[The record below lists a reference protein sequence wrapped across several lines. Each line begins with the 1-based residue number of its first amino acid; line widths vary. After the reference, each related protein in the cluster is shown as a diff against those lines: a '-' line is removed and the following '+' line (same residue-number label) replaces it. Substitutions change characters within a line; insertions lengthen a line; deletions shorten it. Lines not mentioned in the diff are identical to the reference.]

1 MKQKAPLIILLVFFG
16 YWFFLTPLGY
26 YQQPQ
31 SRTPGYYNVQNF
43 DPGDDAGYYAYL
55 RSGVI
60 DGDFDFF
67 NERIFY
73 HRDRIASTGYTINFW
88 YIGAPIL
95 WLPFFM
101 LGHALAFL
109 YSALGYPVA
118 LDGYSFPYLAATS
131 LGSSLFVL
139 LGMFLCFECLK
150 KFFPKNASLASTLVL
165 LTATCLPYYAFIRN
179 RMSHSGDFALAFLFL
194 LLCLNLRER
203 PERSNGYF
211 LLLGA
216 VLGLLVDLRYIS
228 IVYGL
233 LPICFLAEMKFSKN
247 AAPVPGRLGIKI
259 ALAFAGLAVAVL
271 PQLTYWKV
279 IHGVF
284 SSFNP
289 FTVVV
294 GDAASLF
301 ASIKNLFFG
310 PVRGLVFGEP
320 IWLFG
325 LAGMLLFFKRD
336 RWLGGAGLGIFAG
349 FCVAPIVV
357 GDSASFGER
366 YMIPA
371 FPFLA
376 LGLGQLS
383 QILFDKKLGALV
395 AVVAAILS
403 AWLYN
408 ILLSYGF
415 VVNFFGNP
423 HPLLTAL
430 KSPPILW
437 KNYGFLWPTTQADY
451 LLHGKFAL
459 GNYLDWFFLIILPG
473 LQIVFCLLCMF
484 AAFKIVK
491 TLKNDPQAL
500 AIKII
505 AGGALGFFL
514 ALSLFIIAQH
524 PALDDDVKK
533 RRLQSTAAYYLL
545 RDYPNLDRTN
555 RLVNQS
561 LSLAGNNEPD
571 YEILGDS
578 RFITSRYREA
588 RLFYQKVLKI
598 NPDSA
603 ANLQLERI
611 RYFLKEK
618 TYQEPPIDLD
628 LKATTPEALLAY
640 GVYYLDEVKNP
651 FMAMEYFVLGLKM
664 DPTQA
669 NAPGMRRIVVQL
681 SNLKQMLEGKN
692 AFQVQPDFFLMLN
705 TSVFSTKI

>member
-1 MKQKAPLIILLVFFG
+1 MKQKAPLIILLVFFA
-16 YWFFLTPLGY
+16 YWYFLTPLGY

-31 SRTPGYYNVQNF
+31 TRTPGYYTVQNF
-43 DPGDDAGYYAYL
+43 DPADDAGYYAYL

-60 DGDFDFF
+60 DGDFDFY

-73 HRDRIASTGYTINFW
+73 HRDRIATTGYTVNFW

-95 WLPFFM
+95 WLPFFL
-101 LGHALAFL
+101 LGHALALL

-131 LGSSLFVL
+131 LGSSMFVL

-150 KFFPKNASLASTLVL
+150 KFFPKNTGLASTLVL

-203 PERSNGYF
+203 PERSNSYF

-216 VLGLLVDLRYIS
+216 VLGMLVDLRYIS

-233 LPICFLAEMKFSKN
+233 LPICLLAEMKFSKN
-247 AAPVPGRLGIKI
+247 AAAVPNQLGTKV
-259 ALAFAGLAVAVL
+259 ALAFVGLAVAVL
-271 PQLTYWKV
+271 PQLVYWKT

-294 GDAASLF
+294 RDVPSYF

-310 PVRGLVFGEP
+310 PVRGLFFGEP

-336 RWLGGAGLGIFAG
+336 RWLGGAGLAIFAG

-376 LGLGQLS
+376 LGLGSLCQTLS
-383 QILFDKKLGALV
+383 EKKLGALL

-408 ILLSYGF
+408 IMLSYGF
-415 VVNFFGNP
+415 VVNFFGDP

-430 KSPPILW
+430 KSPAILW
-437 KNYGFLWPTTQADY
+437 REYSFLWPTTQADY
-451 LLHGKFAL
+451 LFHGKFSL
-459 GNYLDWFFLIILPG
+459 ENYLDWFFLITLPC
-473 LQIVFCLLCMF
+473 LQIIFCLLCLY
-484 AAFKIVK
+484 AAFKTVK
-491 TLKNDPQAL
+491 FLKADPQSP

-505 AGGALGFFL
+505 ARSSLGFCL
-514 ALSLFIIAQH
+514 ALSLFIVVKH
-524 PALDDDVKK
+524 PPLDDAVKK

-545 RDYPNLDRTN
+545 QDYPNLDRTN

-561 LSLAGNNEPD
+561 LSLTGNSWPD

-578 RFITSRYREA
+578 RFITSRFREA
-588 RLFYQKVLKI
+588 RVFYQKVLKI

-603 ANLQLERI
+603 VKLQLERV
-611 RYFLKEK
+611 RYFLNEK

-628 LKATTPEALLAY
+628 PSAATPEDFLEY
-640 GVYYLDEVKNP
+640 GVYYLDAVKNP
-651 FMAMEYFVLGLKM
+651 FTAMEYFVLSLKM

-669 NAPGMRRIVVQL
+669 NAPGMRRLVAQL
-681 SNLKQMLEGKN
+681 TNLKKTLKN
-692 AFQVQPDFFLMLN
+692 RTNVRIRPDFFRLLN
-705 TSVFSTKI
+705 TSIFSM